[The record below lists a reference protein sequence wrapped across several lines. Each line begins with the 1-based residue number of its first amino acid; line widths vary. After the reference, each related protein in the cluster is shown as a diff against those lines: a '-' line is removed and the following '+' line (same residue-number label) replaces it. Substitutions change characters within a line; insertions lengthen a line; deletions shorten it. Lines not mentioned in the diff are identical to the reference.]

1 MSLIVAANRDCLEEV
16 RVLETAETDART
28 FALHTLTSLRMVRSP
43 ANVHVHVFNCIT
55 VPTSAHCTVTVSVWD
70 VFLSLAVFLA
80 SCRLDQSMLTL
91 TRRWDIAQVR
101 DREDHDD
108 DDGGGK
114 ESSSS
119 SSSSSSTSF
128 WSITKSFKQGL
139 RDAVSSVKEQVA
151 DLSGKSEEFAQERL
165 KKRFA
170 RVTAKTERAQE
181 ACAAYQTAI
190 NQLNARRE
198 RCVYGIAVRDF
209 CGCHA
214 CRAHLV

>member
-1 MSLIVAANRDCLEEV
+1 
-16 RVLETAETDART
+16 
-28 FALHTLTSLRMVRSP
+28 MV
-43 ANVHVHVFNCIT
+43 F
-55 VPTSAHCTVTVSVWD
+55 
-70 VFLSLAVFLA
+70 VFLYVSGLSNFHGLPPR
-80 SCRLDQSMLTL
+80 RLDIEH
-91 TRRWDIAQVR
+91 RQVR
-101 DREDHDD
+101 DHEDHDD
-108 DDGGGK
+108 DDSGSK
-114 ESSSS
+114 ESS

-198 RCVYGIAVRDF
+198 RCV
-209 CGCHA
+209 
-214 CRAHLV
+214 